1 MLVLLCYLV
10 KGYEGESESL
20 FELLQVP
27 WRVDEWRDGWQWE
40 LGLDLLGDNK
50 HP

>member
-1 MLVLLCYLV
+1 MLALLCYLV

-27 WRVDEWRDGWQWE
+27 WRVEEGRDGWQWE
-40 LGLDLLGDNK
+40 ALDLLGDNK